1 MSSTERPALRRRP
14 SARRPGPRPRWRAAA
29 ILAALLALHCVGYD
43 PGLEL
48 ELALRAEPVPQAM
61 ETPEGGWLRL
71 AAAEVRFD
79 GAELVACA
87 DEGEAPL
94 AALLAELGPE
104 RARAHGLEA
113 SGEAMVLTVDA
124 LHGTGAPVVAGTLR
138 PLPGRYC
145 ALRVHLAEGLHL
157 AGEREAPGD
166 RAAPFDVASP
176 EPRDVELPFDA
187 PLALDRPEALRRTVV
202 LDPRCWAA
210 ALPAEARPE
219 DAAEVVAAC
228 LRVDSPPAP

>member
-1 MSSTERPALRRRP
+1 
-14 SARRPGPRPRWRAAA
+14 
-29 ILAALLALHCVGYD
+29 
-43 PGLEL
+43 
-48 ELALRAEPVPQAM
+48 
-61 ETPEGGWLRL
+61 
-71 AAAEVRFD
+71 
-79 GAELVACA
+79 
-87 DEGEAPL
+87 
-94 AALLAELGPE
+94 
-104 RARAHGLEA
+104 
-113 SGEAMVLTVDA
+113 MVLAVDA
-124 LHGTGAPVVAGTLR
+124 LHGTGAPVAAGTLR

-176 EPRDVELPFDA
+176 EPLDVELPFDA
-187 PLALDRPEALRRTVV
+187 PLALDRPEALLRTIV